1 MKMIKLSGL
10 CRLTALALLAFIPAG
25 GRADTLYATR
35 GNSLFQFN
43 SALGAGSQSTITNFP
58 GSATTTVAVDSHGNI
73 FVATGGNDSTDWG
86 DIYEITTNGMHT
98 VATGLYQPQSL
109 AVDSRG
115 NLFEL
120 DGYTDSGQNI
130 NECINTGGTLS
141 STPVTFASE
150 EDVIG
155 PGYPL
160 NALAFDSAGDLFVAS
175 GYGTYKFTNNAGTLS
190 SVATLFS
197 SDDSFSL
204 AFDSSGNLFLG
215 SYGIVEYVN
224 AAGTLSSTPVT
235 VYDGGYAYGMAFD
248 SHDNLFV
255 SDIAGSGNLYELTN
269 NAGTLSSTPGIL
281 IGGFYASSLAFLPVA
296 PPSKLYVAGDE
307 SIYSFAPPAGSA
319 SERTVASSLP
329 FEPAGMAVDGQ
340 GNLFASDG
348 NSSIYEIPKNGVPV
362 VFASGLND
370 PTGLAFDTNG
380 DLFESDMG
388 SFSLNEFINTAGT
401 LSSTPTPL
409 PIFDYGDILVFD
421 HSGDL
426 FVQDSGSVL
435 EYANIGGTLSIYPEE
450 PPFSV
455 DGIPSGLVFDANGDL
470 FISYPDG
477 DYNEPPYTG
486 VILEFANNNS
496 TAWYNGSVLS
506 STPITIA
513 SGNVAGLTCDPSG
526 NLYEVDGDTGNV
538 YEIANNNGIISSSP
552 TLYAGGLGAT
562 CETMNSGV
570 QTAAA
575 SKPNLYVGVAM
586 SETDPAPNA
595 PAVFGFNSTN
605 GAATKTLV
613 AYVGCCNY
621 PLGSL
626 AFDNSG
632 NLFVSDTSTVFE
644 LTNNAGTLSSTQIEV
659 DEEGNQLGCG
669 GGVAFDFSGNLF
681 VGDFNYAGVNKFTP
695 AGGGVWNNF
704 PLGDPNPFLNGAG
717 YAYSLAFDNN
727 RANLFAAGAF
737 GPEGTALVEFGNLG
751 APIYQTSHLVFPA
764 SQYGIAPQG
773 LAVDRNGNLY
783 VGESGV
789 FGGEPGTGNIVEYT
803 NTPSGVSTNET
814 LFASGLSN
822 VTGLA
827 FDASGNLFES
837 DGNSGNVYEF
847 INTDGVLSSTPILF
861 ASGLGDVTGLA
872 FAPGA
877 PVPPQLTITF
887 YGPTTSILS
896 GSVPASVVLSWP
908 SSAAGFELQTNG
920 SLALPN
926 WADYDGT
933 VQSNQGTNSVT
944 IKPLIGNLFFR
955 LKQ

>member
-1 MKMIKLSGL
+1 MFLFLQKYLIRWISYPWSASNDGLAEAATATNSLTYANGWSPSGGVSNDGVNKYNHHTAHGESILPLGAVAGTNSKPKNNKTMKTQFQLFITL
-10 CRLTALALLAFIPAG
+10 LALQFCGFASA
-25 GRADTLYATR
+25 RADTLYATANN
-35 GNSLFQFN
+35 GLYQFN
-43 SALGAGSQSTITNFP
+43 TAASPASQSTLTNYY
-58 GSATTTVAVDSHGNI
+58 GTVTTVVAVDGHGNV
-73 FVATGGNDSTDWG
+73 FVATDGNFSTDWG
-86 DIYEITTNGMHT
+86 DIYEITTNGLMQE

-109 AVDSRG
+109 AFDSQG

-120 DGYTDSGQNI
+120 DGYSDSGQNI
-130 NECINTGGTLS
+130 NEFVNTGGVLS
-141 STPVTFASE
+141 STPLVFASGA
-150 EDVIG
+150 DVIG

-160 NALAFDSAGDLFVAS
+160 NGLAFDSAGDLFVAS
-175 GYGTYKFTNNAGTLS
+175 DYGTYEFASTAETLS
-190 SVATLFS
+190 SVPTLFS
-197 SDDSFSL
+197 SYGSYGL
-204 AFDSSGNLFLG
+204 AFDSSGDLFFSDGG
-215 SYGIVEYVN
+215 SDLFEFINTG
-224 AAGTLSSTPVT
+224 GTLSSYPVYLPT
-235 VYDGGYAYGMAFD
+235 DVDGYSLAID

-255 SDIAGSGNLYELTN
+255 SDIATGDGNIYEFTMNGGALSPTPVTIASGLY
-269 NAGTLSSTPGIL
+269 AGG
-281 IGGFYASSLAFLPVA
+281 LAFLPVA
-296 PPSKLYVAGDE
+296 PPPKLYVGGEEDIYYPFTG

-319 SERTVASSLP
+319 SERTVASGLP

-348 NSSIYEIPKNGVPV
+348 ISNIYEIPKNDVPV
-362 VFASGLND
+362 VFASGLNV

-409 PIFDYGDILVFD
+409 PIFAYGDILVFD
-421 HSGDL
+421 HSGNL

-455 DGIPSGLVFDANGDL
+455 DGIPSGLVFDANGNL

-477 DYNEPPYTG
+477 DYNEPPYNG
-486 VILEFANNNS
+486 VILEFVNNNS
-496 TAWYNGSVLS
+496 ASWYNGGVLS

-538 YEIANNNGIISSSP
+538 YEFANNNGTISSSP

-562 CETMNSGV
+562 CETMNLSV
-570 QTAAA
+570 QTSGA

-586 SETDPAPNA
+586 SGTDPAPNA

-644 LTNNAGTLSSTQIEV
+644 LTNNAGTLSSTQHEV

-681 VGDFNYAGVNKFTP
+681 VGDFNYAGVNKFTS
-695 AGGGVWNNF
+695 ASGGVWNNF
-704 PLGDPNPFLNGAG
+704 PLGDPNPFLSGAG
-717 YAYSLAFDNN
+717 YPYSVTFDNN

-737 GPEGTALVEFGNLG
+737 GPEGTALVEFGNLT
-751 APIYQTSHLVFPA
+751 APIYQTSHLVFPP

-773 LAVDRNGNLY
+773 LAVDRNGNLF
-783 VGESGV
+783 VGESGPPD
-789 FGGEPGTGNIVEYT
+789 GEAGTGYIVEYT

-837 DGNSGNVYEF
+837 DGTSGNVYEF
-847 INTDGVLSSTPILF
+847 INTGWSFIF
-861 ASGLGDVTGLA
+861 HAH
-872 FAPGA
+872 
-877 PVPPQLTITF
+877 
-887 YGPTTSILS
+887 
-896 GSVPASVVLSWP
+896 
-908 SSAAGFELQTNG
+908 
-920 SLALPN
+920 SLRERF
-926 WADYDGT
+926 G
-933 VQSNQGTNSVT
+933 
-944 IKPLIGNLFFR
+944 
-955 LKQ
+955 